1 MGSAGSKYFTLS
13 SPPECLTKRVIIH
26 YLHTDNFAAN
36 KSLESGSSKP
46 ELQRKAVKKN
56 KNSFSCL
63 QMKNINFKISRIS
76 PESNGEI
83 DRVWWQDS
91 KNLPSKI

>member
-1 MGSAGSKYFTLS
+1 MGSAGSKYFTLC

-46 ELQRKAVKKN
+46 ELQRKAGKKKKKKKTLFMSAN
-56 KNSFSCL
+56 EKYKLKNSSH
-63 QMKNINFKISRIS
+63 
-76 PESNGEI
+76 
-83 DRVWWQDS
+83 
-91 KNLPSKI
+91 